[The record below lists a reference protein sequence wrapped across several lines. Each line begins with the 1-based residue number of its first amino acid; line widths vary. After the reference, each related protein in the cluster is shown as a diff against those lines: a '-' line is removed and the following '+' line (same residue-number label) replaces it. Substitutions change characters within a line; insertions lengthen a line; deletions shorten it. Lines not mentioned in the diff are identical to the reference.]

1 MVRSAQ
7 SLRATLALLIAGL
20 VTFALLYTTQPL
32 LPVFTQEFH
41 VQPVD
46 SSLSLS
52 ITTLTLSVSMLFAG
66 SVSVRI
72 GRKRVMV
79 GSLLISSFLT
89 VLMAACSHFSEL
101 IGLRALMGVTLAG
114 VPSLAMA
121 YVRDEFPAK
130 AIGAMMGIYVGGTT
144 VGGMTGRIAM
154 GALTDS
160 LSWRMG
166 FLAIGGACLLLS
178 AIFSWALP
186 GEHPDTRSKRAS
198 QLAFFSGLREKI
210 ADRSLLPLYFIG
222 FFLMGGFVTM
232 YNYISYLLVGP
243 PYHLSQTQ
251 VGWIFLMYLLGTVAS
266 IWMGRVAD
274 VKGRVWTFR
283 FGATI
288 MLTGV
293 LITISTPLVAR
304 LVGLALCTF
313 GFFAGQSVASGWVG
327 ERAQSGTE
335 QASSLY
341 LLFYYVGSSMAG
353 TVGGVF
359 WTHSGWPGIVL
370 FVSSLICAGIACSV
384 WASAGKSERQ
394 RCW

>member
-1 MVRSAQ
+1 MVHSAQ

-41 VQPVD
+41 VPPAIA
-46 SSLSLS
+46 SLSLS
-52 ITTLTLSVSMLFAG
+52 ITTLALSVSMLFAG
-66 SVSVRI
+66 SVSARI

-89 VLMAACSHFSEL
+89 VLMAACNHFAEL
-101 IGLRALMGVTLAG
+101 IGLRALMGVALAG

-121 YVRDEFPAK
+121 YVRDQFPARVL
-130 AIGAMMGIYVGGTT
+130 GAMMGIYVSGTA

-154 GALTDS
+154 GALTDM

-166 FLAIGGACLLLS
+166 FLAIGGVSLLLS

-186 GEHPDTRSKRAS
+186 GEQLQNAMPKLTS
-198 QLAFFSGLREKI
+198 QRTFFSGLREKI

-222 FFLMGGFVTM
+222 FFMMGGFVTI
-232 YNYISYLLVGP
+232 YNYISYLLVGR

-283 FGATI
+283 LGAII
-288 MLTGV
+288 MLSGV
-293 LITISTPLVAR
+293 LVTLSTPLVAR
-304 LVGLALCTF
+304 LFGLGLCTF
-313 GFFAGQSVASGWVG
+313 GFFTGQSVASGWVG

-359 WTHSGWPGIVL
+359 WTHSGWPGIVC
-370 FVSSLICAGIACSV
+370 FVSALICAGIACSG
-384 WASAGKSERQ
+384 WTAAA
-394 RCW
+394 